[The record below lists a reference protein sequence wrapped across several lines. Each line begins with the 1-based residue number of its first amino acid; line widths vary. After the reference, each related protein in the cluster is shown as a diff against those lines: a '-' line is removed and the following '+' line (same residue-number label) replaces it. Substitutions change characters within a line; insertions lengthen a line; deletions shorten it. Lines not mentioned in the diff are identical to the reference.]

1 MVKRVL
7 ALAAAIALIVLVIAT
22 FILGVTGSDYFMGML
37 FLCILIP
44 ILLWAMALVARLLRE
59 KGESIVRESEEQD
72 NNN

>member
-7 ALAAAIALIVLVIAT
+7 ALAAAIALIVMVIAT